1 MSSLLVVER
10 DQRVLHVT
18 LNRPEKRNALNE
30 ELCKQLL
37 DAFDEAESD
46 SGIGA
51 ILLDAK
57 GNVFCSGMDLDEALE
72 AGPTA
77 GLAIHEQL
85 FTIGTRI
92 SKPIICA
99 VSGPAIAGGMGL
111 VANAHIVIAAHG
123 ASFGITEL
131 RIGMWPYLISRALVN
146 AMGERRTLELTLS
159 TRIFGA
165 GEAREYGLVHHV
177 LPPIEVDERAL
188 SIAQQVAE
196 SSPVVM
202 RFGMAYTHQARLV
215 DGQRAGQ
222 VALALRAENFRHP
235 DFAEGVRAL
244 KEKRRPEWP
253 SLEGKL

>member
-18 LNRPEKRNALNE
+18 LNRPEKRNALNQ

-57 GNVFCSGMDLDEALE
+57 GSVFCSGMDLDEALE

-77 GLAIHEQL
+77 GLEIHEQL
-85 FTIGTRI
+85 FTVGTRI
-92 SKPIICA
+92 AKPIICA

-146 AMGERRTLELTLS
+146 AMGERRTLELTLT
-159 TRIFGA
+159 TRVFGA

-177 LPPIEVDERAL
+177 LPPIEVDERAQN
-188 SIAQQVAE
+188 IAQQVAE
-196 SSPVVM
+196 SSTVVM

-222 VALALRAENFRHP
+222 VALALRAENFRHL